1 VQRQLSR
8 SKFNQDR
15 LKFMSARN
23 NGPRRPRILFVVPYY
38 KPAYVYGGPV
48 RSVSALCEGLSRL
61 GCAVTVF
68 TTNANGDSELDE
80 DTRTPCM
87 VDGVKVCYFPLK
99 KSPFLFYS
107 PALKQACVEQIR
119 AFDLV
124 YIFSCWTYPFIPAT
138 RAAVKAGIPFV
149 ISPRTAFMRAT
160 WQGKFLKKITYHL
173 LFERSFI
180 NRASALHYTSQLEVD
195 QSRWLRLKRQPGVV
209 PNPVD
214 VSEFSVLPAP
224 GIFRE
229 RLGIAA
235 NEKVVL
241 YVGRVEPRKGLDMA
255 IRAFGRIPS
264 RCGPARFVIVGPE
277 EDAHVRELKDMADSL
292 GVAGRVTFTGMLAG
306 PERLAVFRDA
316 DLFVLTSL
324 GENFAMSVVEAMA
337 AGLPVLVTD
346 TVGVA
351 PDVAAHGA
359 GLVVP
364 REEQAVA
371 EAMVRLL
378 NSDKI
383 RKQMGE
389 AGKQLARTN
398 YNPDTVAQKWLDQ
411 FGSLGR
417 TTGMPS

>member
-1 VQRQLSR
+1 MQVRPMVAREMDENSVADRRKTSR
-8 SKFNQDR
+8 
-15 LKFMSARN
+15 AI
-23 NGPRRPRILFVVPYY
+23 RILFVVPYY
-38 KPAYVYGGPV
+38 KPAYIYGGPV
-48 RSVSALCEGLSRL
+48 RSIPALCEGLSRL

-68 TTNANGDSELDE
+68 TTNANGDSELDV
-80 DTRTPCM
+80 DTRIPCLM
-87 VDGVKVCYFPLK
+87 NGVKVCYFPLK

-173 LFERSFI
+173 LFERSLI
-180 NRASALHYTSQLEVD
+180 NRASALHYTSQLEIE
-195 QSRWLRLKRQPGVV
+195 QSRWLRLRGKPVVV

-214 VSEFSVLPAP
+214 ISEFAVLPRR
-224 GIFRE
+224 GSFRE
-229 RLGIAA
+229 RHGIAA
-235 NEKVVL
+235 DEKVL
-241 YVGRVEPRKGLDMA
+241 LFLGRVEPRKGLDLA
-255 IRAFGRIPS
+255 IRAFGRIAS
-264 RCGPARFVIVGPE
+264 SCGPARFVIVGPE
-277 EDAHVRELKDMADSL
+277 EDAHVRELKDVADSL

-346 TVGVA
+346 MVGVA

-364 REEQAVA
+364 RGEQAVA
-371 EAMVRLL
+371 SAIERLL
-378 NSDKI
+378 SSEEL
-383 RKQMGE
+383 RRTCGE
-389 AGKQLARTN
+389 AGKRLAQTA
-398 YNPDTVAQKWLDQ
+398 YAPDAIARLWLDQ
-411 FGSLGR
+411 FGPLALKSRVG
-417 TTGMPS
+417 